1 MATDLRHQ
9 LLDEIA
15 LEGLD
20 GITLNTLW
28 VRLKER
34 PDFKLEL
41 EDASKNYFWN
51 CILSLKD
58 VEYYELKE
66 DRPDLVPYNR
76 FHYYDPET
84 GHFLETEHIPDDIYP
99 VCVISDNGIR
109 GSCATYETRKNVSEK
124 VRDEE
129 KRISLQ

>member
-1 MATDLRHQ
+1 MCSFHPKIYFNSCEVGHLFT
-9 LLDEIA
+9 
-15 LEGLD
+15 

-41 EDASKNYFWN
+41 EDASKNYLWN

-84 GHFLETEHIPDDIYP
+84 GHFLETVSIRY
-99 VCVISDNGIR
+99 CVLNLILRIRRGNRDNPGIIF
-109 GSCATYETRKNVSEK
+109 Y
-124 VRDEE
+124 
-129 KRISLQ
+129 IFP